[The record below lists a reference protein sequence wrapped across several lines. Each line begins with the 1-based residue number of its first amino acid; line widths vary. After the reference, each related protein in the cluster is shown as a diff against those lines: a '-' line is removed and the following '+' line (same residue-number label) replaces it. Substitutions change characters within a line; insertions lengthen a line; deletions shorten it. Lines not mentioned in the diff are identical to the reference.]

1 MKKEGWKGRYFED
14 FTVGD
19 VYPHPLG
26 RTILAADNSW
36 FTLLTQAQ
44 SPLHFDHHYAS
55 QTEFKKPLVNSC
67 LVIAL
72 ITGQS
77 VTDLSQNVF
86 ANLGWDEVRMSA
98 PVFEDDTIYSQ
109 SEVLELKPS
118 SSRPN
123 VGIVKVRT
131 SGYNQDGKVVMTF
144 LRSFMV
150 YREGQGPASS
160 RPQIK
165 K

>member
-1 MKKEGWKGRYFED
+1 MKKEGWKGRFFED

-26 RTILAADNSW
+26 RTILSTDNSW

-44 SPLHFDHHYAS
+44 SPVHFDHHYAS
-55 QTEFKKPLVNSC
+55 HTEFKRPLVNSC
-67 LVIAL
+67 LVMAL

-86 ANLGWDEVRMSA
+86 ANLGWDEVRMPA
-98 PVFEDDTIYSQ
+98 PVFEGDTIYSQ
-109 SEVLELKPS
+109 SEVLELKAS
-118 SSRPN
+118 NSRPN

-165 K
+165 T

>member
-1 MKKEGWKGRYFED
+1 
-14 FTVGD
+14 
-19 VYPHPLG
+19 
-26 RTILAADNSW
+26 
-36 FTLLTQAQ
+36 
-44 SPLHFDHHYAS
+44 
-55 QTEFKKPLVNSC
+55 
-67 LVIAL
+67 VIAL

-98 PVFEDDTIYSQ
+98 PVFEDDTIYSE